1 MKLNFSRCADFRRF
15 ILPTLLLC
23 AACLFWLGSIWGFIY
38 LLPAQR
44 PVVENFDISPT
55 FYDRNGTLFHARL
68 SSSEEWL
75 LPIPLEE
82 AGKWLPLVA
91 VAVEDSRF
99 YTHAGVDPLALLRAC
114 WQNIK
119 SRRVVSGA
127 STITSQVIRLSVPR
141 ERSLYT
147 KFIEFFQAFRLER
160 ELDKRAILELYLNR
174 SPFGGPLRGVEAASR
189 QYFGKSASELSLSEA
204 ATLISL
210 LRGPTY
216 YRPDRNPEL
225 LRERRDQIL
234 DLLRDKGV
242 VGAKDLE
249 LAKAEQIPS
258 SRRSMPS
265 EARHYAD
272 LVLGTLPKDAF
283 KWHNNKKHSG
293 LVCSLD
299 MPRQQLLEATLR
311 LNLMNFSPAVTAAS
325 AVMDN
330 QSGEVLAYV
339 GNARYVHGKNKS
351 WVDCALA
358 PRSPGSVL
366 KPFIYLA
373 AFENGIFT
381 PASLVADSPL
391 ALSGRAPR
399 NFDEKYRGPVS
410 IHFALAESLNAPAV
424 RVLRKVGYQESLITL
439 RRVGFDLL
447 KRDSDYYGD
456 SLSIGGCEVTL
467 YQVLKAYS
475 TLARLGLE
483 AKPRLLRSESVESG
497 VGTQIFSE
505 SASWLIAESLRDT
518 SRLSP
523 VVRLLNQ
530 EDPRPI
536 AFKTGTSFGLR
547 DAWVAAYNPKYTM
560 VVWFGDQTGRPDP
573 KLVGLQA
580 AAPVALSFLRD
591 LSAAYESSAESTRVN
606 GVSAGKEFSGQGT
619 GAKEAA
625 EKVPKEENA
634 GDKILS
640 AGLTNKGIGA
650 TGAADK
656 NAGVNPVLADYALYP
671 RLGRWYN
678 SPHGVDHYEACT
690 ISGQPAGPNCPHT
703 RQAWRITRIS
713 RTVPCTLHAD
723 KGGKVELT
731 WPSELADFAARRS
744 EKTARATAINITS
757 PLPESKIF
765 MSNDQRVQKIPLR
778 SEGASG
784 KIFWF
789 VDQEFYTEQEPGD
802 NILWTLSP
810 GKHVISLMDEG
821 GRSAKTEFRVVP
833 IGSALSTKAM
843 VPLLSLEVET
853 SVGNSQGPP
862 AAGKQ
867 PQ

>member
-1 MKLNFSRCADFRRF
+1 MKSNFSRYAALRRF
-15 ILPTLLLC
+15 VFPTLLML
-23 AACLFWLGSIWGFIY
+23 ASYLFWLGAILSLIY
-38 LLPAQR
+38 LLPPQR
-44 PVVENFDISPT
+44 PIVENFDVSPT

-68 SSSEEWL
+68 SSSQEWL
-75 LPIPLEE
+75 LPVPLEE
-82 AGKWLPLVA
+82 TGKWLPLVA

-114 WQNIK
+114 WQNLK

-141 ERSLYT
+141 ERSLST

-160 ELDKRAILELYLNR
+160 ELSKREILELYLNR

-204 ATLISL
+204 AMLISL

-234 DLLRDKGV
+234 DLVRDKGLV
-242 VGAKDLE
+242 SAQDLE
-249 LAKAEQIPS
+249 LAKAEPIPS
-258 SRRSMPS
+258 LRRSMPS
-265 EARHYAD
+265 QARHYAD
-272 LVLGTLPKDAF
+272 LVLSTLPKASF
-283 KWHNNKKHSG
+283 NWHNNKKHSG

-299 MPRQQLLEATLR
+299 LSRQQLLEASLR
-311 LNLMNFSPAVTAAS
+311 LNLMNFSPEVTAAS

-339 GNARYVHGKNKS
+339 GNARYVHGENKS
-351 WVDCALA
+351 WVDCAQA

-373 AFENGIFT
+373 AFERGIFT

-447 KRDSDYYGD
+447 NRDSDYYGD

-467 YQVLKAYS
+467 YQVLRAYS

-483 AKPRLLRSESVESG
+483 ARPQLLRADQMQNEA
-497 VGTQIFSE
+497 GTQIFSE
-505 SASWLIAESLRDT
+505 PASWLIAESLKDT

-523 VVRLLNQ
+523 MVRLLNQ
-530 EDPRPI
+530 DNPRPI

-573 KLVGLQA
+573 RLIGLRA
-580 AAPVALSFLRD
+580 AAPVALSFLRE
-591 LSAAYESSAESTRVN
+591 LSAGYEAN
-606 GVSAGKEFSGQGT
+606 ASGHGNNRGSGRETGNQGT
-619 GAKEAA
+619 GGQGSS
-625 EKVPKEENA
+625 EK
-634 GDKILS
+634 GDDEKNS
-640 AGLTNKGIGA
+640 SGSGPGIA
-650 TGAADK
+650 YND
-656 NAGVNPVLADYALYP
+656 PYP

-678 SPHGVDHYEACT
+678 SPHGVERYEACT

-703 RQAWRITRIS
+703 RRDWRITRIS
-713 RTVPCTLHAD
+713 QTIPCTLHAAKD
-723 KGGKVELT
+723 GKVELT
-731 WPSELADFAARRS
+731 WPAELADFAARRT
-744 EKTARATAINITS
+744 EKTARTTSIHVTS

-765 MSNDQRVQKIPLR
+765 MSNDHRVQKIPLR
-778 SEGASG
+778 CEGASG
-784 KIFWF
+784 KVFWF
-789 VDQEFYTEQEPGD
+789 VDQEFYTVQEPGE
-802 NILWTLSP
+802 NILWSISP

-821 GRSAKTEFRVVP
+821 GRSAKVEFRVVP
-833 IGSALSTKAM
+833 IGSSLGTEAM
-843 VPLLSLEVET
+843 VPLLNLEMGEVEE
-853 SVGNSQGPP
+853 VE
-862 AAGKQ
+862 AGGT
-867 PQ
+867 P